1 MRDVEK
7 EKSNKWL
14 SDGRSSSDRY
24 NLSDISTIG
33 R

>member
-1 MRDVEK
+1 MKGVEK
-7 EKSNKWL
+7 EKSNKGR
-14 SDGRSSSDRY
+14 SDGRSSSDGY